1 LPSLLNILLNFFSDH
16 GDRELILFGIFGAVI
31 IVFLVLDLGLFNKK
45 AHKISTKSA
54 LYQSIFWVCVST
66 AFGYLIYLG
75 GPYEYLESGTKKVLS
90 GADGAVLYFS
100 AYLTEYALSVDNIFV
115 ILLILKYFK
124 VKEEYY
130 HKTLFWGILGAV
142 VFRAIFIFVGAL
154 LIHKFHWIL
163 YIFGVFLLYS
173 GIRIYFEDGD
183 EKIEPEKNPI
193 MRFCRAYLP
202 IAKEDFGGQFI
213 VRLNGKFMF
222 TPLFLVIVLI
232 ETTDLIFAVDS
243 IPAAFA
249 ITQNEFLI
257 YTSNIFAV
265 MGLRAMFFLLAG
277 IIDKFYLLQ
286 KGLSIILFFIGAK
299 MLLEIFKNDPDYAP
313 FVEKYVEN
321 PYLSFSIII
330 GILMLSIILSVL
342 VPRKE
347 KPEEQEEE
355 EIQEEKLDS

>member
-1 LPSLLNILLNFFSDH
+1 MLNTLNILLFSLFG
-16 GDRELILFGIFGAVI
+16 GDERETILFGIFLAVI
-31 IVFLVLDLGLFNKK
+31 VVFMLLDLGLFHKQ
-45 AHKISTKSA
+45 AHRITTKSA
-54 LYQSIFWVCVST
+54 LYQSIFWVSIST
-66 AFGYLIYLG
+66 IFGCLIYFG
-75 GPYEYLESGTKKVLS
+75 GPYEHLEAGLIVTLEGSE
-90 GADGAVLYFS
+90 AAVLYFTT
-100 AYLTEYALSVDNIFV
+100 YLTEYALSVDNIFV

-124 VKEEYY
+124 VDETYY
-130 HKTLFWGILGAV
+130 HKVLFWGILGAI

-154 LIHKFHWIL
+154 LIQKFHWIL
-163 YIFGVFLLYS
+163 YIFGVFLIYS

-193 MRFCRAYLP
+193 LRLCRKYLP
-202 IAKEDFGGQFI
+202 FTQNDMG
-213 VRLNGKFMF
+213 GKFFIREAGKFYF

-299 MLLEIFKNDPDYAP
+299 MLLEIFDVDIN
-313 FVEKYVEN
+313 V
-321 PYLSFSIII
+321 YLSFTVIIAT
-330 GILMLSIILSVL
+330 LTLSIVFSVL

-347 KPEEQEEE
+347 RAQIE
-355 EIQEEKLDS
+355 

>member
-1 LPSLLNILLNFFSDH
+1 MLLFSLFRNQSE
-16 GDRELILFGIFGAVI
+16 RETILFGVFAI
-31 IVFLVLDLGLFNKK
+31 IIILFLVLDLGLF
-45 AHKISTKSA
+45 HKQARRISTKSA
-54 LYQSIFWVCVST
+54 LYQSIFWVCIST
-66 AFGYLIYLG
+66 LFGFFIYK
-75 GPYEYLESGTKKVLS
+75 YDDS
-90 GADGAVLYFS
+90 GAEGAVEYFS

-115 ILLILKYFK
+115 ILLILKYFR

-130 HKTLFWGILGAV
+130 HKTLFWGILGAI
-142 VFRAIFIFVGAL
+142 VFRGVFIFVGAY
-154 LIHKFHWIL
+154 LIHQFHWIL
-163 YIFGVFLLYS
+163 YIFGVFLIYS

-193 MRFCRAYLP
+193 MKFCLRFLP
-202 IAKEDFGGQFI
+202 MTKNEHGGSFV
-213 VRLNGKFMF
+213 VRENGRLVF
-222 TPLFLVIVLI
+222 TPLFLVIALV

-299 MLLEIFKNDPDYAP
+299 MLLEIFDIDVGVYT
-313 FVEKYVEN
+313 
-321 PYLSFSIII
+321 SFSVIIAT
-330 GILMLSIILSVL
+330 LTLSIIFSVL
-342 VPRKE
+342 VPRKDE
-347 KPEEQEEE
+347 PEEKDEV
-355 EIQEEKLDS
+355 SS

>member
-1 LPSLLNILLNFFSDH
+1 LQTPFTIFLFTLFGGNE
-16 GDRELILFGIFGAVI
+16 REVILFAIFGTI
-31 IVFLVLDLGLFNKK
+31 IILFLVLDLGLFHKQ
-45 AHKISTKSA
+45 ARKISTRSA
-54 LYQSIFWVCVST
+54 LYQSIFWVTVST
-66 AFGYLIYLG
+66 LFGYFIYV
-75 GPYEYLESGTKKVLS
+75 YDESGAV
-90 GADGAVLYFS
+90 GAVEYFS

-115 ILLILKYFK
+115 ILLILKYFR
-124 VKEEYY
+124 VDEAYY
-130 HKTLFWGILGAV
+130 HKILFWGILGAI
-142 VFRAIFIFVGAL
+142 VFRAVFIFVGAY

-163 YIFGVFLLYS
+163 YIFGVFLIYS

-183 EKIEPEKNPI
+183 EKIEPEKNPVLK
-193 MRFCRAYLP
+193 FCKKYLP
-202 IAKEDFGGQFI
+202 VSTNDQG
-213 VRLNGKFMF
+213 GKFFIREDGKFYF

-265 MGLRAMFFLLAG
+265 MGLRAMFFLLSG

-299 MLLEIFKNDPDYAP
+299 MLLEIMKDEFPDFTA
-313 FVEKYVEN
+313 KYVEN

-330 GILMLSIILSVL
+330 TILASSIIFSIL
-342 VPRKE
+342 VPRKSKIIKE
-347 KPEEQEEE
+347 P
-355 EIQEEKLDS
+355 

>member
-1 LPSLLNILLNFFSDH
+1 L
-16 GDRELILFGIFGAVI
+16 
-31 IVFLVLDLGLFNKK
+31 FLVLDLGLFHKK

-54 LYQSIFWVCVST
+54 LYQSIFWVLIST
-66 AFGYLIYLG
+66 LFGFFIYK
-75 GPYEYLESGTKKVLS
+75 YD
-90 GADGAVLYFS
+90 GADHAVEYFS

-115 ILLILKYFK
+115 ILLILKYFQ

-130 HKTLFWGILGAV
+130 HKTLFWGILGAI
-142 VFRAIFIFVGAL
+142 VFRCNFILVGAL
-154 LIHKFHWIL
+154 LIQRCHWIL
-163 YIFGVFLLYS
+163 YIVGVVLIYS

-193 MRFCRAYLP
+193 MKFCRRYLP
-202 IAKEDFGGQFI
+202 ITQDDHG
-213 VRLNGKFMF
+213 GKFLIKEAGKYMF

-249 ITQNEFLI
+249 ITQNEFLV

-299 MLLEIFKNDPDYAP
+299 MLLEIFDINVGVYT
-313 FVEKYVEN
+313 
-321 PYLSFSIII
+321 SFSVIIAT
-330 GILMLSIILSVL
+330 LTLSIVFSVL
-342 VPRKE
+342 VPRANKE
-347 KPEEQEEE
+347 ETLE
-355 EIQEEKLDS
+355 

>member
-1 LPSLLNILLNFFSDH
+1 LQNPLTILLISLFGGNE
-16 GDRELILFGIFGAVI
+16 REVILFSIFGVI
-31 IVFLVLDLGLFNKK
+31 IILFLVLDLGLFHKQ

-54 LYQSIFWVCVST
+54 LYQSIFWVTVS
-66 AFGYLIYLG
+66 ALFGYFIYV
-75 GPYEYLESGTKKVLS
+75 YDESG
-90 GADGAVLYFS
+90 AEGAVEYFS

-115 ILLILKYFK
+115 ILLILKYFQ
-124 VKEEYY
+124 VDETYY
-130 HKTLFWGILGAV
+130 HKVLFWGILGAI
-142 VFRAIFIFVGAL
+142 VFRAIFIFVGAY

-163 YIFGVFLLYS
+163 YIFGVFLIYS

-193 MRFCRAYLP
+193 LKFCKRYLP
-202 IAKEDFGGQFI
+202 ISTESREGKFVFRE
-213 VRLNGKFMF
+213 NGKFFF

-265 MGLRAMFFLLAG
+265 MGLRAMFFLLSG

-286 KGLSIILFFIGAK
+286 KGLSIILFFIGTK
-299 MLLEIFKNDPDYAP
+299 MILEIFGININ
-313 FVEKYVEN
+313 V
-321 PYLSFSIII
+321 YLSFSVIIAT
-330 GILMLSIILSVL
+330 LTLSIVFSVL
-342 VPRKE
+342 IPRR
-347 KPEEQEEE
+347 QRVT
-355 EIQEEKLDS
+355 

>member
-1 LPSLLNILLNFFSDH
+1 LQSALNILLFSIFRNH
-16 GDRELILFGIFGAVI
+16 SERETILFGVFAVI
-31 IVFLVLDLGLFNKK
+31 IILFLVLDLGLFHKQ

-54 LYQSIFWVCVST
+54 LYQSIFWVFVST
-66 AFGYLIYLG
+66 CFGIFIYL
-75 GPYEYLESGTKKVLS
+75 YDESG
-90 GADGAVLYFS
+90 AEGAVEYFS

-115 ILLILKYFK
+115 ILLILKYFR

-130 HKTLFWGILGAV
+130 HKVLFWGILGAI
-142 VFRAIFIFVGAL
+142 VFRAFFIFVGAL
-154 LIHKFHWIL
+154 LIEEFHWIL
-163 YIFGVFLLYS
+163 YIFGVLLIYS
-173 GIRIYFEDGD
+173 GFRVYLEDGD

-193 MRFCRAYLP
+193 LKLCRKYLP
-202 IAKEDFGGQFI
+202 VTKQEYGGQFL
-213 VRLNGKFMF
+213 VRESGKLMF

-299 MLLEIFKNDPDYAP
+299 MLLDIWDIHIN
-313 FVEKYVEN
+313 V
-321 PYLSFSIII
+321 YLSFTVIIATLI
-330 GILMLSIILSVL
+330 LSIVFSVL
-342 VPRKE
+342 IPRKATI
-347 KPEEQEEE
+347 EE
-355 EIQEEKLDS
+355 

>member
-1 LPSLLNILLNFFSDH
+1 MLSLVNILLFSLFRNNS
-16 GDRELILFGIFGAVI
+16 GRESILFGVFAFI
-31 IVFLVLDLGLFNKK
+31 ILLFLVLDLGIFHKK
-45 AHKISTKSA
+45 AHKITTKSA
-54 LYQSIFWVCVST
+54 LYQSVFWVIIST
-66 AFGYLIYLG
+66 LFGFFIYK
-75 GPYEYLESGTKKVLS
+75 Y
-90 GADGAVLYFS
+90 DGAEHAVEYFS

-115 ILLILKYFK
+115 ILLILKYFQ

-130 HKTLFWGILGAV
+130 HKTLFWGILGAI
-142 VFRAIFIFVGAL
+142 VFRGIFIFVGAL
-154 LIHKFHWIL
+154 LIHKFHAIL
-163 YIFGVFLLYS
+163 YFFGVLLIYS

-193 MRFCRAYLP
+193 MKLCRRYLP
-202 IAKEDFGGQFI
+202 ITQDDHGASFVVRQGGK
-213 VRLNGKFMF
+213 LMF

-249 ITQNEFLI
+249 ITQNEFLV

-299 MLLEIFKNDPDYAP
+299 MLLEIFDINVGVYT
-313 FVEKYVEN
+313 
-321 PYLSFSIII
+321 SFSVIIAT
-330 GILMLSIILSVL
+330 LTLSIIFSVI
-342 VPRKE
+342 VPRKID
-347 KPEEQEEE
+347 QE
-355 EIQEEKLDS
+355 